1 MNPASQQRPWVDLL
15 RWLATAARLG
25 LLGLVVLVAV
35 AGLASGLPAATATL
49 PPAPRAY
56 VNDYAGMIPAERA
69 RALDARLAQF
79 ERDSS
84 NQLVVAIYPRLP
96 ADAALEDYTVRT
108 AQAWGVGGKQRD
120 NGAVLF
126 VFVAD
131 RTLRIEVG
139 YGLEGRLTDAV
150 CHAIIENELKPRLR
164 AGRPA
169 EAIEAAVNA
178 MIAATTGEYKG
189 SGRTVGEAATTANQ
203 SLSPLGTVFVV
214 LMILFVVGGQIRRG
228 YVYLNP
234 SRRRPFDDFWNSG
247 SGRGGGSSWGGGGG
261 GGFSGGGGSFGGGG
275 ASGKW

>member
-1 MNPASQQRPWVDLL
+1 MPTRLTLACVV
-15 RWLATAARLG
+15 WLAAFLGCPSAVRAAE
-25 LLGLVVLVAV
+25 VA
-35 AGLASGLPAATATL
+35 L
-49 PPAPRAY
+49 PPTPKAY
-56 VNDYAGMIPAERA
+56 FNDYADYIPKDRA

-96 ADAALEDYTVRT
+96 AGASLEDYTVRSS
-108 AQAWGVGGKQRD
+108 QAWGVGRKNKD

-131 RTLRIEVG
+131 RSLRIEVG
-139 YGLEGRLTDAV
+139 YGLEERLTDAV
-150 CHAIIENELKPRLR
+150 AHAIIENELKPRLR

-169 EAIEAAVNA
+169 DALEAAVSA
-178 MIAATTGEYKG
+178 MIAASTGEYKG
-189 SGRTVGEAATTANQ
+189 TGRTVAEAAGKPNQ
-203 SLSPLGTVFVV
+203 GGSLLGAFWF
-214 LMILFVVGGQIRRG
+214 ILIPILVVGSQIRRG

-234 SRRRPFDDFWNSG
+234 SRRRPFDDFFNSG
-247 SGRGGGSSWGGGGG
+247 SRGGGSWGGSSWGGGG